1 MNDRADDIHEWD
13 AAYVL
18 GSLSATDRALFEA
31 HLEGCDA
38 CTRSLADLAGLPGV
52 LRMLPVEDALAL
64 LDEPD
69 PAAAPGSPAA
79 SAAAAGSTAAGPAP
93 VLPLPST
100 AASASHRVPRGRRPV
115 SGRRL
120 PGSLSRP
127 ARLTRR
133 TGGWLLAAAAVV
145 LLVGGAGLGSALRAG
160 VSAPVADPTPAASSP
175 AGTGT
180 GDLSAGLPA
189 DAVSMR
195 SDLDEGVTAQLAVTP
210 KPYGTRFDWSC
221 AYAGGGVGQ
230 GAYDLVA
237 IDDAGTRTVVATW
250 GAGQME
256 SRQLAATSSIPIER
270 LRSVQITPSDS
281 DVVLA
286 SRDL

>member
-38 CTRSLADLAGLPGV
+38 CMRSLAELSGLPGV
-52 LRMLPVEDALAL
+52 LRLLPVEDALAL

-69 PAAAPGSPAA
+69 
-79 SAAAAGSTAAGPAP
+79 AAGAVPAAGPASADP
-93 VLPLPST
+93 APA
-100 AASASHRVPRGRRPV
+100 AASAGARSGSGHRVPRRRRP
-115 SGRRL
+115 SRSAPFSL
-120 PGSLSRP
+120 PLSRR
-127 ARLTRR
+127 A
-133 TGGWLLAAAAVV
+133 GAWLLAAAAVV

-160 VSAPVADPTPAASSP
+160 VSAPVATATATPTADTA
-175 AGTGT
+175 
-180 GDLSAGLPA
+180 LPA

-195 SDLDEGVTAQLAVTP
+195 SEFDDTVTAQLAVTA
-210 KPYGTRFDWSC
+210 KPWGPRFDWSC
-221 AYAGGGVGQ
+221 AYAGGGGGL

-237 IDDAGTRTVVATW
+237 IARDGTRTVVASW
-250 GAGQME
+250 GAGE
-256 SRQLAATSSIPIER
+256 AEATQLAATSSIPIDRIRE
-270 LRSVQITPSDS
+270 VQITPSDS

>member
-38 CTRSLADLAGLPGV
+38 CMRSLAELSGLPGV
-52 LRMLPVEDALAL
+52 LRLLPVEDALAL

-69 PAAAPGSPAA
+69 AAGAAPAVDPASADPAAAAP
-79 SAAAAGSTAAGPAP
+79 AAAAR
-93 VLPLPST
+93 
-100 AASASHRVPRGRRPV
+100 SASGHRVPRRRRP
-115 SGRRL
+115 SRSAPFSL
-120 PGSLSRP
+120 PLS
-127 ARLTRR
+127 RR
-133 TGGWLLAAAAVV
+133 TGAWLLAAAAIV
-145 LLVGGAGLGSALRAG
+145 LLAGGAGLGSALRAG
-160 VSAPVADPTPAASSP
+160 VSAPVAGPTPTASATATP
-175 AGTGT
+175 TADT
-180 GDLSAGLPA
+180 GLPA

-195 SDLDEGVTAQLAVTP
+195 SAFDDTVTAQLAVTA
-210 KPYGTRFDWSC
+210 KPWGTRFDWSC
-221 AYAGGGVGQ
+221 AYAGGGGGL

-237 IDDAGTRTVVATW
+237 IARDGTRTVVASW
-250 GAGQME
+250 SAGE
-256 SRQLAATSSIPIER
+256 AEATQLAATSSIPIDRIRE
-270 LRSVQITPSDS
+270 VQITPSDS

>member
-38 CTRSLADLAGLPGV
+38 CMRSLAELSGLPGV

-64 LDEPD
+64 LDEPAAED
-69 PAAAPGSPAA
+69 AARPARAA
-79 SAAAAGSTAAGPAP
+79 SAVAAPTPTADP
-93 VLPLPST
+93 
-100 AASASHRVPRGRRPV
+100 ASASAPGNASGAARSAHRVPRRRRQS
-115 SGRRL
+115 SGSAPLSL
-120 PGSLSRP
+120 PLS
-127 ARLTRR
+127 RR
-133 TGGWLLAAAAVV
+133 TGAWLLTAAAVV
-145 LLVGGAGLGSALRAG
+145 LLVGGAALGSALRSG
-160 VSAPVADPTPAASSP
+160 VSAPVADPSPAASASR
-175 AGTGT
+175 
-180 GDLSAGLPA
+180 DDGLPA

-195 SDLDEGVTAQLAVTP
+195 SEVDDAVIAELAVTS
-210 KPYGTRFDWSC
+210 KSWGTRFDWSC
-221 AYAGGGVGQ
+221 RYGGGAGR

-237 IDDAGTRTVVATW
+237 IDDDGTRTVVASW
-250 GAGQME
+250 GAGE
-256 SRQLAATSSIPIER
+256 VEATQLAATSSIPIER
-270 LRSVQITPSDS
+270 IRSVEITPSDS